1 MSESRFCVF
10 DGSNYSSKPA
20 EGIEA
25 KVLEDLGK
33 STVKITHGSS
43 NGSGFLLDL
52 QDHVSTDAHVV
63 LNGRRLF
70 VETASGPL
78 EARIEK
84 LNVVDDVAILSVPGL
99 SKAGVVPVK
108 LKATETLPEGE
119 RAYSLGYPHALAE
132 TSVPCISE
140 GSATGPLPIMD
151 IYRRS
156 YGDPEF
162 LTNLDLFPLA
172 QGEPSLP
179 QLLLDHRD
187 EFAQRADTITAVIV
201 ENAVSHALSN
211 GTSGGPVGDATS
223 SVIGMND
230 RVQKNSVLLAT
241 PASKIAK
248 TYNAPSTL
256 RFVYDSQKLL
266 RAEPLDPSNK
276 TASAD
281 ALIANTLLEESDR
294 F

>member
-25 KVLEDLGK
+25 KVLEDLGS

-43 NGSGFLLDL
+43 NGSGVF
-52 QDHVSTDAHVV
+52 SRPSRPCFNRCACRT
-63 LNGRRLF
+63 NGCWLF

-119 RAYSLGYPHALAE
+119 RAYSLGYPHAL
-132 TSVPCISE
+132 SRN
-140 GSATGPLPIMD
+140 SAFHAFCCKDRQRGPLPIMD

-230 RVQKNSVLLAT
+230 GVQKNSVLLAT
-241 PASKIAK
+241 PASKIAE
-248 TYNAPSTL
+248 NSTMPL
-256 RFVYDSQKLL
+256 QRCALFMIPRNYLEQSRSILQAKLH
-266 RAEPLDPSNK
+266 PQMH
-276 TASAD
+276 
-281 ALIANTLLEESDR
+281 
-294 F
+294 